1 MKKGTAD
8 VAGSSPGYRLVLLC
22 ASFNILNIS
31 CFDSF
36 FLSVLF
42 VCFVKLKSIDDGY
55 ELY

>member
-36 FLSVLF
+36 FFLFCLS
-42 VCFVKLKSIDDGY
+42 VCFVKLKSIDGY